1 MTEEKN
7 APAISIG
14 PRVRKSPYFDSTL
27 RYGAKAFT
35 IYNHMYMPTSYSDPV
50 SEYLSLVEGVT
61 LWDVACQRQV
71 EISGP
76 DAEHLT
82 QLLTPRNLSACAVNQ
97 CMYVV
102 LTDPQGGIVN
112 DAVLLRPEENKFW
125 LSPGDGDVLLWAQG
139 VAAASD
145 LDVEVIEPDVS
156 PMQLQ
161 GPLAPRVAEKLFG
174 DLAYDLGY
182 YRMQATTLGDIPLVL
197 SRTGWSGE
205 LGYELFLQDSR
216 HGNELW
222 EKVAEAGR
230 EFEIAPI
237 APSAIRSIEG
247 GILSYVSDIQR
258 SDNPFTIGMDRLVDL
273 EMERDFIG
281 KEALRK
287 IKASGPERKLV
298 GVEIEG
304 PPIPGNDEYW
314 TVLHQ
319 GRSVGS
325 ITRCAFS
332 PRLKKN
338 IGFANVPAEVARR
351 GEQLQVDTKAD
362 TVDAV
367 VVDTPW
373 FQSLKKVERPS

>member
-1 MTEEKN
+1 MNEARQ
-7 APAISIG
+7 APSISIG

-35 IYNHMYMPTSYSDPV
+35 VYNHMYMPTSYSDPI
-50 SEYLSLVEGVT
+50 SEYRALVEGVT
-61 LWDVACQRQV
+61 LWDVACERQV
-71 EISGP
+71 EISGS
-76 DAEHLT
+76 DATRFT
-82 QLLTPRNLSACAVNQ
+82 QLLTPRNLSRCAVNQ
-97 CMYVV
+97 CMYV
-102 LTDPQGGIVN
+102 LITDSNGGIVN
-112 DAVLLRPEENKFW
+112 DAVLLRLEENRYW

-139 VAAASD
+139 VAATSG
-145 LDVEVIEPDVS
+145 LDVEVTEPDVS

-161 GPLAPRVAEKLFG
+161 GPLAPQVAEKLFG
-174 DLAYDLGY
+174 QLAYDLGY
-182 YRMQATTLGDIPLVL
+182 YRMQATTLGSIPLVL

-216 HGNELW
+216 HGDELW

-258 SDNPFTIGMDRLVDL
+258 LDDPFTLGMDRLVDL
-273 EMERDFIG
+273 DMEADFIG

-287 IKASGPERKLV
+287 IKSSGTRRKLV

-304 PPIPGNDEYW
+304 EPIAGNDEFW
-314 TVLHQ
+314 SVLQHSK
-319 GRSVGS
+319 RVGY

-332 PRLKKN
+332 PRLEKN
-338 IGFANVPAEVARR
+338 IGFANIPTELAQPGEKIEVETKTGTR
-351 GEQLQVDTKAD
+351 G
-362 TVDAV
+362 AV
-367 VVDTPW
+367 IVSTPW
-373 FQSLKKVERPS
+373 FHSLKKIVRPS